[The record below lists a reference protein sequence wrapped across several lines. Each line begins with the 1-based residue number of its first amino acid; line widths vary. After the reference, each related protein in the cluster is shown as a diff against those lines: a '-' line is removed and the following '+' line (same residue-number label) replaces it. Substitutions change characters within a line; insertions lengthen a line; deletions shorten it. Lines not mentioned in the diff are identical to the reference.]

1 MKRNDNPAA
10 DTERRAQKARTREAI
25 LAGARALIAEGEP
38 VTVASAAQRADVSK
52 ATAYRYFSDPASLA
66 AEAGLAIEV
75 LPYEQIVAGASGP
88 HEKVRAISGYMFDL
102 ALRHETAFRQFL
114 ARNLDARLNDPDSR
128 RNNQRGRRRPA
139 MFADALAS
147 VRPTLAGDDFETLVN
162 ALTAATGV
170 EQMIVLLDVAEA
182 EAGPARKAVLAT
194 TDALLDRYIGPE
206 PWRPIA
212 TSDMARSTLTG
223 S

>member
-1 MKRNDNPAA
+1 MKKNDNPAV
-10 DTERRAQKARTREAI
+10 DTERHAQKARTREAI
-25 LAGARALIAEGEP
+25 LAGARALIADGEP

-66 AEAGLAIEV
+66 AEAGLAVEV
-75 LPYEQIVAGASGP
+75 LPYEQIIAGASGP

-128 RNNQRGRRRPA
+128 RNHRGRRRPA
-139 MFADALAS
+139 MFANALDS
-147 VRPTLAGDDFETLVN
+147 VRPTLARDDFETLIN

-170 EQMIVLLDVAEA
+170 EQMIALLDVADA
-182 EAGPARKAVLAT
+182 EADAARKAVLAT
-194 TDALLDRYIGPE
+194 TDALLDRYIGP
-206 PWRPIA
+206 
-212 TSDMARSTLTG
+212 
-223 S
+223 